1 MNRLIVGSLILA
13 LGLSSLFNYC
23 STITTISLE
32 NKVHAKS
39 AVIDSMLIV
48 NRLQRDSLRVMEDSI
63 RIEHTRSVNRTVKV
77 VEAIEELTE
86 IEIKDSDI
94 KEALEWLEQQ

>member
-13 LGLSSLFNYC
+13 LGLSSLFNYY
-23 STITTISLE
+23 SAITTTSLE